1 MEKENQPTGDQA
13 PEGPTSRYPRD
24 TSETPAEGDVH
35 AYLEEAERERAQFK
49 AIAQRA
55 QADLLNYRQRV
66 EREREAQHRATVE
79 RTVTTLLP
87 ILDDLHLALEHAP
100 ATSGDASWV
109 EGIRLIE
116 RRLLALL
123 ESEGVSPMAAEG
135 KPFDPWQHEAL
146 FSVAD
151 QSREPG
157 TIVMVVRQGYMLHD
171 KVLRAAQVAI
181 AQAPPQT
188 TEQQT
193 KPQSRQVGTGGA
205 EEEREAPLG
214 LP

>member
-1 MEKENQPTGDQA
+1 MEKDFPLIGDQS
-13 PEGPTSRYPRD
+13 PEASAEMNASTG
-24 TSETPAEGDVH
+24 ETPAEGNVH
-35 AYLEEAERERAQFK
+35 ARLADAERERAQFK
-49 AIAQRA
+49 TIAQRA

-66 EREREAQHRATVE
+66 EREREEQHRATVE
-79 RTVTTLLP
+79 RSMSTLLP
-87 ILDDLHLALEHAP
+87 ILDDLQLALQHAP
-100 ATSGDASWV
+100 ANAGDASWV
-109 EGIRLIE
+109 EGIQLIE
-116 RRLLALL
+116 RRLLTLL
-123 ESEGVSPMAAEG
+123 ESEGVSPIAAEG

-151 QSREPG
+151 PSREPG
-157 TIVMVVRQGYMLHD
+157 AIVMVVRQGYMLHD

-193 KPQSRQVGTGGA
+193 KTQSKQVGTGGA